1 MQKRLSADTALVESI
16 WSRDQFTVSLD
27 QSLVVAMEDEARW
40 MIKNMLTAEKEVPF
54 FNDYIYE
61 DALKA
66 IKPEAVNII
75 R

>member
-1 MQKRLSADTALVESI
+1 
-16 WSRDQFTVSLD
+16 
-27 QSLVVAMEDEARW
+27 MEDEARW
-40 MIKNMLTAEKEVPF
+40 MIKNNLTAGKTVPDF
-54 FNDYIYE
+54 GNYIYV